1 MGRCSSGVLF
11 ADHVTLHS
19 STKIPPANLM
29 FHRRIHYSL
38 PDATNKLNHI
48 DLEEKLEF
56 NDQNLHSTHT
66 HIVSLLKKV

>member
-1 MGRCSSGVLF
+1 
-11 ADHVTLHS
+11 
-19 STKIPPANLM
+19 M
-29 FHRRIHYSL
+29 FHRWIHYSL